1 MNRKTSRLISLEISV
16 ALIAAGIWFLYNHH
30 NYFGYG
36 DGDWIMP
43 HHMMM
48 GGGGMGIIMI
58 LFWGALL
65 TAIILLVSGLITR
78 RRYSDHNDSKPS
90 ADSDA
95 LEILKQR
102 YASGEISKFE
112 YENMRQDLQ

>member
-1 MNRKTSRLISLEISV
+1 MNRKTSTLISLGISV
-16 ALIAAGIWFLYNHH
+16 ALIAAGIWFLDNHY

-58 LFWGALL
+58 LFWVVVLIAVG
-65 TAIILLVSGLITR
+65 LLVSGLMTR
-78 RRYSDHNDSKPS
+78 RTSSDDTVRKGSVGAS
-90 ADSDA
+90 A

-102 YASGEISKFE
+102 YASGEITKLE
-112 YENMRQDLQ
+112 YENMRRDLQ